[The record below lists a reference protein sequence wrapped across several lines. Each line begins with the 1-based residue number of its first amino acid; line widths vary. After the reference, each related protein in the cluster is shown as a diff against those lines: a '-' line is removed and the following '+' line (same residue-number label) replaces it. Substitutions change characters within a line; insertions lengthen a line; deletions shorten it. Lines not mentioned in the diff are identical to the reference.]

1 MLSLTFLNKKIV
13 IALAGNKI
21 DLESHR
27 AVDHEEAK
35 VFAEQHGLIFMET
48 SAKFAKNV
56 QDIFLMIAKNLPID
70 NNNVKIS
77 DIKKLEFEETKKVS
91 KCCS

>member
-1 MLSLTFLNKKIV
+1 M

-27 AVDHEEAK
+27 IVGHEEAK

-48 SAKFAKNV
+48 SAKFDKNV
-56 QDIFLMIAKNLPID
+56 HDMFLMIAKNLPID

-77 DIKKLEFEETKKVS
+77 DIKTLEFEESKNVS